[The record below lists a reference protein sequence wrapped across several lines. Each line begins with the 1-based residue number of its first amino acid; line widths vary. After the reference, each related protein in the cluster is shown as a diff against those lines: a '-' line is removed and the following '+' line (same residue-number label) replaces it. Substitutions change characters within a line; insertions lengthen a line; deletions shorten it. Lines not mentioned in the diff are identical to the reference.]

1 MVYPD
6 VKGLDIFNLGQ
17 FYSDIWYTWVKRSPG
32 GVADID
38 IQFKYSSDLLVKV
51 EECFR

>member
-17 FYSDIWYTWVKRSPG
+17 FYSDIWYTRVYSLRGPG

-38 IQFKYSSDLLVKV
+38 IQFK
-51 EECFR
+51 